1 MNDIQFNQEL
11 WKKLTPREID
21 ILQAASDDLSCKM
34 TAEKL
39 GTTEKT
45 VQVHRHNILKKLQ
58 VGSITR
64 AVVEALQGGV
74 ISYRQTLS

>member
-21 ILQAASDDLSCKM
+21 ILQAAADDLSCKM
-34 TAEKL
+34 TAQKL

-45 VQVHRHNILKKLQ
+45 VQVHRHNILKKLKLKNSASL
-58 VGSITR
+58 VNFINTN
-64 AVVEALQGGV
+64 ATY
-74 ISYRQTLS
+74 I